1 MNITGKTKLF
11 IKPVKGADGNIAF
24 AYQTSVGRKSE
35 DGNYVNISLD
45 VYFAKENFPKE
56 KLAKLDSKYAY
67 DLEIEDGFLSVRTW
81 EKDGEIR
88 RAPCVQVLK
97 AKITGKKEISPKE
110 TKPAEDLP
118 F

>member
-1 MNITGKTKLF
+1 MTITGKTKLF
-11 IKPVKGADGNIAF
+11 VKPIKGADGNLAF
-24 AYQTSVGRKSE
+24 AYQTSIGRKGE
-35 DGNYVNISLD
+35 DGSYANISLD

-67 DLEIEDGFLSVRTW
+67 DLEIEDAFLSVRTW

-88 RAPCVQVLK
+88 RAPCIQVLK
-97 AKITGKKEISPKE
+97 AKITGKKEVAQKPSQ
-110 TKPAEDLP
+110 PAEDLP